1 MNNITLREYYAG
13 QMLQG
18 LYANKELLVIMTNDA
33 EKQGVEPADLIA
45 KRCFEMAEAMTRYNA
60 YPNRS
65 KVK

>member
-1 MNNITLREYYAG
+1 MTNMTLREYYAG

-45 KRCFEMAEAMTRYNA
+45 KRCFKMAEAMTAYNA
-60 YPNRS
+60 YPSRS

>member
-1 MNNITLREYYAG
+1 MINMTLREYYAG
-13 QMLQG
+13 QVLQG
-18 LYANKELLVIMTNDA
+18 LYANTELLVIMTNDA
-33 EKQGVEPADLIA
+33 EKQGVEPSDLIA

>member
-18 LYANKELLVIMTNDA
+18 LYGNKDLLVIMTNEA
-33 EKQGVEPADLIA
+33 EQQGVKPTDLIA
-45 KRCFEMAEAMTRYNA
+45 KRCFQMADAMTAYNA

-65 KVK
+65 NVK